1 MTGTGA
7 KTEEGYEVVALS
19 FCQNGAVKAHALP
32 GPVEVVGAQARPHDM
47 QWQLDA
53 TVHGTG
59 QILERARQ
67 TARVP
72 GTQHVSRGR

>member
-1 MTGTGA
+1 M
-7 KTEEGYEVVALS
+7 TEEGYEVVALS
-19 FCQNGAVKAHALP
+19 LRQNGAVKAHALP
-32 GPVEVVGAQARPHDM
+32 GSVEVVGAQAQPHDT